1 MSHSFE
7 SVMHQVQLGE
17 ELIAAGVD
25 ELFRRWQASITVI
38 GKLCSETD
46 RWQAVIRQVQAPVN
60 LADILRAR
68 AIRQSS

>member
-1 MSHSFE
+1 MSHTFE

-17 ELIAAGVD
+17 ELIGAGVD

-68 AIRQSS
+68 AIR

>member
-1 MSHSFE
+1 MSHTFE

-68 AIRQSS
+68 AIR